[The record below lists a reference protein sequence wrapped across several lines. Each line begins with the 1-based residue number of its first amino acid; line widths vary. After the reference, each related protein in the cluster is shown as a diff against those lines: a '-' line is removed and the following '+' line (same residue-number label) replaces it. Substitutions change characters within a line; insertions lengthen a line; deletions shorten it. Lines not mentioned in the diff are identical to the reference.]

1 MPSEQPIGKI
11 KSAKS
16 RLPPTRRVLTVLKE
30 IETLLR
36 QSDVILNGPTPIMP
50 EEEIFVLPPDEP
62 DFVETPI
69 EAPSIEPEPIEEP
82 VVDEELENVRQ
93 HAKSLGIKRWNVK
106 GLDKLREEIRQHG
119 NAEHGEH
126 EHGH

>member
-36 QSDVILNGPTPIMP
+36 QSDAILNGPTPIMP
-50 EEEIFVLPPDEP
+50 EEEIFVLPDEP
-62 DFVETPI
+62 EFAEPPI
-69 EAPSIEPEPIEEP
+69 EAEPIEDP
-82 VVDEELENVRQ
+82 VVNEEDDKVRLR
-93 HAKSLGIKRWNVK
+93 AKLLGIKRWNVK

>member
-16 RLPPTRRVLTVLKE
+16 RLPPTRRVFTVLKE

-50 EEEIFVLPPDEP
+50 EEEIFTLPPDEP

-69 EAPSIEPEPIEEP
+69 EIPIEPEPIEEP
-82 VVDEELENVRQ
+82 VIDEELENVRH
-93 HAKSLGIKRWNVK
+93 HAKQLGIKRWNVK
-106 GLDKLREEIRQHG
+106 GLDKLREEIR
-119 NAEHGEH
+119 NMEHGD
-126 EHGH
+126 HGHGH